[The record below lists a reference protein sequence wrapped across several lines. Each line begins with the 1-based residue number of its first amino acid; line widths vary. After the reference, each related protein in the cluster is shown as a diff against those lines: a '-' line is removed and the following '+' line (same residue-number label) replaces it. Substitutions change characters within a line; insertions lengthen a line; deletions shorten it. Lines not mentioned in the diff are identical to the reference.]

1 MKVQHSC
8 LERQGT
14 AHEKCPQTESSTVL
28 GVGFSR
34 FSLFTF
40 ATFSVYTV
48 RPSQLKDK
56 VKHGCSCLLGTG
68 AVGLS
73 HSALASPGPLLRT
86 GPGSWGESR
95 TGCPPLAVLTA
106 NSTPLPTSLPTLD
119 AASAPSTCACL
130 ELVPVCGH
138 GRSPLLPMLHAVRA
152 PVV

>member
-56 VKHGCSCLLGTG
+56 VKHRVQLSAGHRSCRAEPLSIGVPRSPAQDRPRLLG
-68 AVGLS
+68 
-73 HSALASPGPLLRT
+73 
-86 GPGSWGESR
+86 
-95 TGCPPLAVLTA
+95 
-106 NSTPLPTSLPTLD
+106 
-119 AASAPSTCACL
+119 
-130 ELVPVCGH
+130 
-138 GRSPLLPMLHAVRA
+138 
-152 PVV
+152 